1 MIKKIFIALIFML
14 TVFSLKNVNA
24 VYYGEYMD
32 NIKSGVKYTPIGY
45 FTLDTTD
52 DKYYSQKYMVSKD
65 RLEILNYKIESLEG
79 FPKGSFIANTDTGE
93 KQTEFEAN
101 ELKFKIMVPKEA
113 IEKDFIGKINTSL
126 SFKAVNI
133 YYTKDDK
140 IQTQYIWDT
149 NKQTVNLDYRNS
161 NITVK
166 VMDSDTMREIKGVN
180 LEFEDAFNIKT
191 KFNTKDNNGYAY
203 IGKIGEG
210 QMHIKILE
218 IPDDYVLENSE
229 YALNVEHKE
238 QKYFEIALKHKKGK
252 LHITDNAKKATFQIY
267 DSDINLIGVYET
279 NENGEIDIEELNT
292 GKYLLIQKDVD
303 EAYFRDENKYFT
315 ISENETCQVDIIN
328 LEKPKIEQEETDTKE
343 DKEEQDD
350 TNQQEEK
357 EEELQGTEESKEEI
371 EQEKGEAEKEEEQ
384 DNIVP
389 NEEKEEES
397 KNTEE
402 SKDTEE
408 SKEEIEQEKG
418 EVGKEQEQDNI
429 VSNEEE
435 NKKEEESKNTEE
447 SKDTEES
454 KEEIEQEKGEA
465 EKETEQDNIV
475 SNEEEKEEEPKDR
488 EEPKEEVEQE
498 KGEIERRPEQDNIV
512 SNEEENKKEEESKDT
527 EESKYT
533 EEPKEEIEQEKGEAE
548 KETEQDNIVSNE
560 EKEEESKDTEESNDT
575 EKPKEGQGGMSQNVE
590 SQGQVFS
597 NKNENESEKNDK
609 ENDSNKNDVTQL
621 KDEQIKNNQSQITVL
636 PKTGEDYLEIKLIL
650 IGLIICIAYVLYSI
664 IKQTVNKQ
672 SALSKRLKNNTD

>member
-14 TVFSLKNVNA
+14 TIFSLKNVNA

-79 FPKGSFIANTDTGE
+79 FPEGSFIANTDTGE

-203 IGKIGEG
+203 ISKIGEG

-389 NEEKEEES
+389 NEE
-397 KNTEE
+397 
-402 SKDTEE
+402 
-408 SKEEIEQEKG
+408 
-418 EVGKEQEQDNI
+418 
-429 VSNEEE
+429 
-435 NKKEEESKNTEE
+435 KEEESKNTEE

>member
-14 TVFSLKNVNA
+14 TIFSLKNVNA

-79 FPKGSFIANTDTGE
+79 FPEGSFIANTDTGE

-435 NKKEEESKNTEE
+435 
-447 SKDTEES
+447 
-454 KEEIEQEKGEA
+454 
-465 EKETEQDNIV
+465 
-475 SNEEEKEEEPKDR
+475 KEEEPKDR